1 MIPEK
6 TEFDNYR
13 LIYKSSQI
21 HLIELMKA
29 KLRADDIHFFILN
42 KQDSSYNSFGEIELY
57 VKADDVVRA
66 KFIIE
71 STNE

>member
-6 TEFDNYR
+6 TAYDDYR
-13 LIYKSSQI
+13 LVFKSTQL

-29 KLRADDIHFFILN
+29 KLRAEDVHVFTIN
-42 KQDSSYNSFGEIELY
+42 KRDSSYNAFGEIELY

-66 KFIIE
+66 KYIID

>member
-6 TEFDNYR
+6 TEYDDYR
-13 LIYKSSQI
+13 LVYKSAQL

-29 KLRADDIHFFILN
+29 KLRAEDIHVFTIN
-42 KQDSSYNSFGEIELY
+42 KRDSSYNAFGDIELY

-66 KFIIE
+66 KYIIE